1 MDPRALQLLQVGLGL
16 LCWMAAVA
24 TLFAP
29 KDTGG
34 AFNILSTTGT
44 ALIMNAIPSL
54 ADIAKQKRA
63 GQSDPPPPSGR

>member
-1 MDPRALQLLQVGLGL
+1 MDPRAMQLLQVALGV

-34 AFNILSTTGT
+34 AFNILSTAGT
-44 ALIMNAIPSL
+44 AMIMNAIPSL
-54 ADIAKQKRA
+54 AEIAKAKRA
-63 GQSDPPPPSGR
+63 NSEPPPPVVK